1 MLDRLFSLTIKVVKL
16 KNTML
21 CHGRVG
27 QYQESAK
34 VLDNLHSVKEGKM
47 ITSYKSLLC
56 HGRVGQYQES
66 AKVLDN
72 LHSVKEGIM
81 ITSYKSV
88 RM

>member
-16 KNTML
+16 NNT
-21 CHGRVG
+21 
-27 QYQESAK
+27 
-34 VLDNLHSVKEGKM
+34 
-47 ITSYKSLLC
+47 ILC

-81 ITSYKSV
+81 ITSYKSLK
-88 RM
+88 M